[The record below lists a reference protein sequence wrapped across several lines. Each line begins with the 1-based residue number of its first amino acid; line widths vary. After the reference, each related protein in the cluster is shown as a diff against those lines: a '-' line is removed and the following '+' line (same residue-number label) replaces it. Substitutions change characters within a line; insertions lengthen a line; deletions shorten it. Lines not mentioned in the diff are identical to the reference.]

1 VARPRNQDQRRR
13 ELIAATE
20 SALAQRGLNGVR
32 LRDVAEA
39 AGMTPGAVLYY
50 YDGLDDLFF
59 AVYARGIDRFCRER
73 EEAIAR
79 IDDPIRQL
87 ATAIHLG
94 IPPSSDDA
102 DIRLLYEFEAVAF
115 RNNACATLMHG
126 YVERQVLMYSSIL
139 DHGRRTGAFQLA
151 SDSRTIARNIVG
163 LEDAHGV
170 YILTGH
176 RQPAEVERLVLDYAT
191 TTTGVGARTFIGAR
205 KTVEGP
211 GRGRPHRPPL

>member
-1 VARPRNQDQRRR
+1 VARPRNQAQRRR

-20 SALAQRGLNGVR
+20 SALAQRGLNAVR
-32 LRDVAEA
+32 LRDVADA
-39 AGMTPGAVLYY
+39 AGMTPGAILYY

-59 AVYARGIDRFCRER
+59 AVYERGVDRFCRAR

-79 IDDPIRQL
+79 LADPLEQL

-94 IPPSSDDA
+94 IPPSADDA

-115 RNNACATLMHG
+115 RDSACSALMHG

-139 DHGRRTGAFQLA
+139 EHGGRTGAFRLV
-151 SDSRTIARNIVG
+151 SDTRTIGRNIVG

-170 YILTGH
+170 YVLTGH
-176 RQPAEVERLVLDYAT
+176 REPAEAERLVLDYAAAA
-191 TTTGVGARTFIGAR
+191 TGAELSALLQARTPTGTPAR
-205 KTVEGP
+205 T
-211 GRGRPHRPPL
+211 RRRT